1 MSLSTYFKQSE
12 TITFSG
18 TTNYSYIIKTL
29 AETLVSIDDMLSI
42 DTVLINN
49 GSVYD
54 VFIKISDTRQGIRL
68 HNSSSYTNRI
78 YFNIGYLNDSG
89 SFVSQMSN
97 GGSDYKLGDYSYCVF
112 SWGLGDCIRNV
123 GISGSVSTGF
133 YIGAQYKFFMSSTSI
148 NKMLVLSPVGNTS
161 VGFPGLP
168 TGTPSLDYLYDTER
182 KVSEAIYF
190 NTYDV
195 SDNAFKLSGLNYAMV
210 PYFYQAYTSTKGF
223 LNLRWGESH
232 RLYALCSINGSQIY
246 VRPGN
251 TVSINSVSVMSI
263 GPILIGM

>member
-18 TTNYSYIIKTL
+18 TNYSYIIKTL

-42 DTVLINN
+42 GTVLVDN

-54 VFIKISDTRQGIRL
+54 VFIRISDTQQGIRL
-68 HNSSSYTNRI
+68 HNLSSYANRL
-78 YFNIGYLNDSG
+78 YLDIGYLNDSG
-89 SFVSQMSN
+89 SFVSQMAN
-97 GGSDYKLGDYSYCVF
+97 GGNAYRLGDYSYCVF

-123 GISGSVSTGF
+123 GISGSYSTGF

-148 NKMLVLSPVGNTS
+148 NKMLVLSPVGGTS

-168 TGTPSLDYLYDTER
+168 MGTPSGDYLYDTER
-182 KVSEAIYF
+182 KVSESIYF
-190 NTYDV
+190 STYDV
-195 SDNAFKLSGLNYAMV
+195 SVNAFKLSGLKYAMV
-210 PYFYQAYTSTKGF
+210 PYLYQAYTSTKGF

-232 RLYALCSINGSQIY
+232 RLYSLYSIDGSQIY